1 MFAAIMTVPR
11 LATHRADNPAQPARS
26 AEADVPSPRS
36 SGAAKPETKA
46 TAPIDKRPA
55 KRASATSAAVASRSA
70 AKAAMATK
78 NESLTPASAKEAAT
92 TKAAPAASSDASAGP
107 AAPRVDASKGEVL
120 DQVMPEVSAKARA
133 TIHGHVRVAVKVR
146 VDAAGAVSDATLDSG
161 GPSAFFADAALK
173 AAHKWAFTP
182 PEVNGKSVAS
192 EWLLHFVF
200 TSADT
205 QVTPRQV
212 AP

>member
-1 MFAAIMTVPR
+1 MAPTDKR
-11 LATHRADNPAQPARS
+11 
-26 AEADVPSPRS
+26 
-36 SGAAKPETKA
+36 AAKRE
-46 TAPIDKRPA
+46 
-55 KRASATSAAVASRSA
+55 SATGSAVASRSA
-70 AKAAMATK
+70 AKAAAATK
-78 NESLTPASAKEAAT
+78 NESLTPASAKETAT
-92 TKAAPAASSDASAGP
+92 TTRPVPAASSDDRARP
-107 AAPRVDASKGEVL
+107 AASRVDASKGGVL

-146 VDAAGAVSDATLDSG
+146 VDAAGAVSDATLDSA
-161 GPSAFFADAALK
+161 GPSAFFADAALQ

-182 PEVNGKSVAS
+182 PEINGKSVAS
-192 EWLLHFVF
+192 EWLLRFVF